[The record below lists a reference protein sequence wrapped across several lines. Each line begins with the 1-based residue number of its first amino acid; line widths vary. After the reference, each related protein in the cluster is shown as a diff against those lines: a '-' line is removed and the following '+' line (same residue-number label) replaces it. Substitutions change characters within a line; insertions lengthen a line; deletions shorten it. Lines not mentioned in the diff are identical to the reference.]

1 MLINNYI
8 ESTNLSITCLA
19 NEIDLLVSEA
29 LDFQLLGVCV
39 PPFWVKRA
47 ARESSGKDLQIVTVV
62 GYPLGYQKTESKIEE
77 ANQAIHDGANE
88 IDLVLNCSAFA
99 NNMDWAKIET
109 AKISKLAHDANCMI
123 KLILETDLW
132 DEQQLRSLL
141 KICAD
146 AGIDFAKTSTGY
158 HRSPVSPAMIRFF
171 REHLPSSVGIKAS
184 GGIKTADQARELIKA
199 GADRL
204 GTSSAKELLG

>member
-1 MLINNYI
+1 MLINTYI

-77 ANQAIHDGANE
+77 ANQ
-88 IDLVLNCSAFA
+88 
-99 NNMDWAKIET
+99 
-109 AKISKLAHDANCMI
+109 
-123 KLILETDLW
+123 
-132 DEQQLRSLL
+132 
-141 KICAD
+141 
-146 AGIDFAKTSTGY
+146 
-158 HRSPVSPAMIRFF
+158 
-171 REHLPSSVGIKAS
+171 
-184 GGIKTADQARELIKA
+184 
-199 GADRL
+199 
-204 GTSSAKELLG
+204 